1 MIITSPYYK
10 NQIMFML
17 KESKKAINEQ
27 RNYYYEEA
35 DYDWNYQE
43 FIDAIEDRLLDYG
56 LDADEKNVFTMAE
69 RIYSLVADG
78 IVSNIDMGLS
88 DVVDD
93 KAEEL
98 GII

>member
-17 KESKKAINEQ
+17 KESKKAINEW
-27 RNYYYEEA
+27 RNYYYKEA
-35 DYDWNYQE
+35 DYDWTYQE

-56 LDADEKNVFTMAE
+56 LNADEKNVFTMAE
-69 RIYSLVADG
+69 QIYSLVADG
-78 IVSNIDMGLS
+78 IVTNIDMGLS